1 MCQTNHVQG
10 HLLGDGGR
18 VGSVPFVHFNGWT
31 LYLSSSNGAHTI
43 PNAVVFDVTLNGY
56 YGGEHEIDEQVAARL
71 ELLSD
76 ELVSCANRNV
86 PVVVHCN
93 HGRTRSVIAVGV
105 YLMRFFG
112 INNVEAF
119 EIIKSSFTASE
130 NAHYH
135 APGERVERAL
145 MMYAQMRGSARNQP
159 NVESG
164 GVRRSARVVAQNVCT
179 GNCG

>member
-10 HLLGDGGR
+10 HLLGVGGN
-18 VGSVPFVHFNGWT
+18 VGFVPFIHFDGWT
-31 LYLSSSNGAHTI
+31 LYLSSANGAYTI
-43 PNAVVFDVTLNGY
+43 PNATVFDVQLDGY
-56 YGGEHEIDEQVAARL
+56 YGREHELNEEIAARL
-71 ELLSD
+71 DLLSD
-76 ELVSCANRNV
+76 ELVRCSNKNV

-105 YLMRFFG
+105 YLMRVFG
-112 INNVEAF
+112 LNNVEAF
-119 EIIKSSFTASE
+119 EIIKSSFAASE

-145 MMYAQMRGSARNQP
+145 MMYAQMRGPARGQPNLESEGGRRSGRVAARN
-159 NVESG
+159 
-164 GVRRSARVVAQNVCT
+164 ACT